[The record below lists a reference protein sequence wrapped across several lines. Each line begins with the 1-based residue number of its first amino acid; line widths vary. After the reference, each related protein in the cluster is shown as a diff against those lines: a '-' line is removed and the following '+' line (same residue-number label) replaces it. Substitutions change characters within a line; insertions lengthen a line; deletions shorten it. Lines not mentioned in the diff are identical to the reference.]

1 MRRDE
6 KRSVIFKI
14 LYPNGKIYV
23 GKDETNSIN
32 YFGSAS
38 SALIARDFT
47 SDEIKSFTITR
58 ELIWESNSASVR
70 DLNQME
76 LAFIR
81 SLESNHPDIGY
92 NRWPRVKDAL

>member
-1 MRRDE
+1 
-6 KRSVIFKI
+6 VIFKI

-32 YFGSAS
+32 YFGSVS

-47 SDEIKSFTITR
+47 SDERKSFTITR